1 MKIIDV
7 NVLLY
12 VVNKDA
18 AHHATLSEWWQQAL
32 ENDESIGL
40 SWSVLVGFLRVATN
54 PRAFPRPLD
63 PHAALRVIDD
73 WLELAN
79 VAVVREKDEHWRT
92 LRSILGHSGTA
103 GNLTTD
109 AHLAALALTHDAVLV
124 SCDHDFR
131 RFKGLRLEN
140 PVD

>member
-1 MKIIDV
+1 MKIVDV

-18 AHHATLSEWWQQAL
+18 AHHEALLEWWRQAV
-32 ENDESIGL
+32 EGDESIGL
-40 SWSVLVGFLRVATN
+40 AWNVLVAFLRIATN
-54 PRAFPRPLD
+54 PRAFPRPLE
-63 PHAALRVIDD
+63 PQTALRVIDD

-79 VAVVREKDEHWRT
+79 VVVVREKDEHWRT
-92 LRSILGHSGTA
+92 LKSIVGHSGTA
-103 GNLTTD
+103 GNLVTD

-140 PVD
+140 PVH